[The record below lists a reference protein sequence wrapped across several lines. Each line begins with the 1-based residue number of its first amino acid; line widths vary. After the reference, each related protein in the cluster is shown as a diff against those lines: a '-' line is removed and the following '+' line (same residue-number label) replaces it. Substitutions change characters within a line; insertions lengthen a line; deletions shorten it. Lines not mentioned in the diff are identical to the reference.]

1 MKESLNSPDCPKMTQ
16 QTWNAQQYINQA
28 SFVPELAH
36 PVLELLKP
44 KSGETILDLG
54 CGDGTLTLKIAEAG
68 ASVHG
73 IDSSDSMIEA
83 AKTRGLSAEVGSGE
97 NLQFNRQFDAVFSN
111 AALHWMPD
119 YNAVINGV
127 NQALKDQGRFVG
139 EFGGQ
144 GNIGA
149 LIEAM
154 ETIFTQHPEYGEFK
168 HPWFF
173 PSATEYQQA
182 LEARGF
188 QVNYMELI
196 PRPTPL
202 KTGVR
207 EWLKIFARQITQGLN
222 QEQKEVFDQEAESL
236 LKPVLYTEKEG
247 WVADYVRL
255 RFAASKVSTVN
266 EM

>member
-1 MKESLNSPDCPKMTQ
+1 MTQ
-16 QTWNAQQYINQA
+16 QTWNAQQYINHA
-28 SFVPELAH
+28 SFVPQLAN
-36 PVLELLKP
+36 PVLDLLHP

-54 CGDGTLTLKIAEAG
+54 CGDGTLTLKIAEDG
-68 ASVHG
+68 AKVQG

-83 AKTRGLSAEVGSGE
+83 AQQRGLLAEVGNGE
-97 NLQFNRQFDAVFSN
+97 NLQFNCQFDAVFSN

-119 YNAVINGV
+119 YHAVISGV
-127 NQALKDQGRFVG
+127 NRALRDKGRFVG

-144 GNIGA
+144 GNISA

-154 ETIFTQHPEYGEFK
+154 QALFAQHPEFGEFK

-188 QVNYMELI
+188 QVSYMELI

-207 EWLKIFARQITQGLN
+207 EWLKIFARQITEGLN
-222 QEQKEVFDQEAESL
+222 EEQKETFYQEAESL
-236 LKPVLYTEKEG
+236 LKPVLYTEEDG

-266 EM
+266 ET

>member
-1 MKESLNSPDCPKMTQ
+1 MTQ
-16 QTWNAQQYINQA
+16 QTWNAQQYINHA
-28 SFVPELAH
+28 SFVPQLAN
-36 PVLELLKP
+36 PVLDLLNP

-54 CGDGTLTLKIAEAG
+54 CGDGALTLKIAEAG

-73 IDSSDSMIEA
+73 IDSSKSMIEA
-83 AKTRGLSAEVGSGE
+83 AQQRGLSAEVGSGD
-97 NLQFNRQFDAVFSN
+97 NLQFNDQFDAVFSN
-111 AALHWMPD
+111 AALHWMPN

-154 ETIFTQHPEYGEFK
+154 QTLFNQHPEYGEFK

-173 PSATEYQQA
+173 PSASEYQQA

-188 QVNYMELI
+188 QVSYIELI

-207 EWLKIFARQITQGLN
+207 EWLKIFARQITQSLN
-222 QEQKEVFDQEAESL
+222 QEQKEAFYQEAERL
-236 LKPVLYTEKEG
+236 LKPVLYSEKDG

-266 EM
+266 ET

>member
-1 MKESLNSPDCPKMTQ
+1 MTQ
-16 QTWNAQQYINQA
+16 QTWNAQQYINHA
-28 SFVPELAH
+28 SFVPELAN
-36 PVLELLKP
+36 PVLDLLNP

-54 CGDGTLTLKIAEAG
+54 CGDGALTLKIAEAG
-68 ASVHG
+68 ATVLG
-73 IDSSDSMIEA
+73 IDSSESMIEA
-83 AKTRGLSAEVGSGE
+83 IHKRGLAAEVGSGE
-97 NLQFNRQFDAVFSN
+97 NLKFNRQFDGVFSN

-127 NQALKDQGRFVG
+127 NRALKDQGRFVG

-144 GNIGA
+144 GNIKA
-149 LIEAM
+149 LIETM
-154 ETIFTQHPEYGEFK
+154 QTIFAQHPEFGEFK

-173 PSATEYQQA
+173 PSASEYQQA

-188 QVNYMELI
+188 QVSYIELI

-207 EWLKIFARQITQGLN
+207 EWLKIFARQITEGLKE
-222 QEQKEVFDQEAESL
+222 EQKETFYQEAERL
-236 LKPVLYTEKEG
+236 LKPVLYREEEG

-255 RFAASKVSTVN
+255 RFAAFKVSTVN
-266 EM
+266 ET